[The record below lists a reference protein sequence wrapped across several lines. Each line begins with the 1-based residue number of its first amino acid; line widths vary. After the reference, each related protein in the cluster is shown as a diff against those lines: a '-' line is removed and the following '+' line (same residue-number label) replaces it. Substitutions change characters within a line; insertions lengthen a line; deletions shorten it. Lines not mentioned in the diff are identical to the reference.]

1 MENLKQDLELLYEL
15 QDYDIKI
22 EKIKEQVS
30 SAPKRVEERQKELE
44 DKKTE
49 TDLKKKAFVE
59 LNSLKKEKESL
70 LDSREKAIGKH
81 SLELNSVKSNDTYKA
96 LLLEI
101 EKAKADK
108 SVVEDE
114 ILMLMDK
121 IDSEAVIVK
130 KAESELRE
138 SEQKI
143 KSEIAEIESSANKAE
158 EEIKT
163 LEKEREEYKLKVNKN
178 ILDQYERIREG
189 RNGQGIC
196 VIDAESCGGCG
207 MVLRPQLI
215 NQAQKCHELVFC
227 DNCSRILLKK

>member
-22 EKIKEQVS
+22 ENIKKRIEG
-30 SAPKRVEERQKELE
+30 APAFIEEKKKELE
-44 DKKTE
+44 AKKQE
-49 TDLKKKAFVE
+49 ADEKKKNFVA
-59 LNSLKKEKESL
+59 LNSLKKEKEAI
-70 LDSREKAIGKH
+70 LDTKEKSIGKH

-108 SVVEDE
+108 SVIEDE
-114 ILMLMDK
+114 ILELMDK
-121 IDSEAVIVK
+121 IDNENKIVK
-130 KAESELRE
+130 EFESELKAY
-138 SEQKI
+138 EQKTA
-143 KSEIAEIESSANKAE
+143 SEISEVESSARQLSDEIKKIE
-158 EEIKT
+158 EE
-163 LEKEREEYKLKVNKN
+163 REQHKNKVNKS

-196 VIDAESCGGCG
+196 LVDAESCGGCG

-215 NQAQKCHELVFC
+215 NQAHKCNELVLC